1 MIILGLGDLFLDLIS
16 KALYALVQGFFTIL
30 YWLERVFKILAGA
43 EPIPGGGTGTDT
55 YSILDLVLK
64 DTITA
69 KLLGIFLFLGLAFF
83 VLSLSVGLIKANMK
97 KDSPGES
104 KKVLAASFKALF
116 YFVFIPTLFIAA
128 TFITG
133 QLIYRVVGSISS
145 SITGQSINQST
156 SAADSIANTLFTRLF
171 NKNDRAHLKGLTF
184 QSSYDSFADNGVSMR
199 MDKTSFQ
206 YVIAIVVSAIMFW
219 TLGMSTIGLAERI
232 INIVILYL
240 ISPVMIGTSPLD
252 SGSRLNVW
260 KDKVVAKLFGVM
272 GNILSM
278 YVFLLVLG
286 VVGDIIDFAG
296 KNVEGEDQWI
306 LTCVYGV
313 VCIAGAMM
321 CCKGS
326 TLISSLISSQQG
338 QEEGLSSM
346 ATSQLAGQGMKLA
359 GAGLALAGG
368 GALAMA
374 KGLASKGLGATS
386 KSISGA
392 TNSSGGKA
400 SLSTNTTDGEGSSS
414 SLATSQNQASSSPNA
429 VQKGINATGKI
440 PLIGGAL
447 STIGGLAYGAGRLA
461 GKGIK
466 TAGNAVL
473 HPVKTA
479 KSIGNATKTAGSNIK
494 HVATAPGRAMQLGL
508 KTLYQKASRRAQAGL
523 GHVSTKSMGSV
534 GKDKKVKAAT
544 KSLNQANKSLYRAQR
559 NQEKADK
566 DFQKLNRK
574 FQQSEGNSNHKLNQ
588 KLSQSVER
596 LEATNN
602 ELAKKTTARQQ
613 ADNNLLA
620 KQIDVGRRQSNS
632 KLKKIGDSEK

>member
-43 EPIPGGGTGTDT
+43 EPIPGGGNGTDS
-55 YSILDLVLK
+55 YSILDVVLK

-83 VLSLSVGLIKANMK
+83 VLSLSVGLVKANMK

-104 KKVLAASFKALF
+104 KKVLASSFKALF
-116 YFVFIPTLFIAA
+116 YFIFIPTLFMLA
-128 TFITG
+128 TYFTG
-133 QLIYRVVGSISS
+133 QIIYHVVGSISS
-145 SITGQSINQST
+145 SITGQSISQTT
-156 SAADSIANTLFTRLF
+156 SVSDSIANTLFTRLF
-171 NKNDRAHLKGLTF
+171 NKNDRAHIQGLTF
-184 QSSYDSFADNGVSMR
+184 QSSYDAFAENGISMR

-219 TLGMSTIGLAERI
+219 TLGISTIGLAERI

-260 KDKVVAKLFGVM
+260 KDKVVSKLFGVM

-286 VVGDIIDFAG
+286 VVGDIIDYAG
-296 KNVEGEDQWI
+296 KNVQGEDQWI

-321 CCKGS
+321 CCKGG
-326 TLISSLISSQQG
+326 TLISSLISAQQG

-374 KGLASKGLGATS
+374 KGMASKGLGATS

-392 TNSSGGKA
+392 AGALGGGKSA
-400 SLSTNTTDGEGSSS
+400 LSANSTG
-414 SLATSQNQASSSPNA
+414 SSSPNTGSSA
-429 VQKGINATGKI
+429 TPGSTPNALQKGIGATSKI

-447 STIGGLAYGAGRLA
+447 STLGGLAYGAGRLA

-466 TAGNAVL
+466 AAGNAAL
-473 HPVKTA
+473 HPINTA
-479 KSIGNATKTAGSNIK
+479 KSVGNTAKTAGSKIK
-494 HVATAPGRAMQLGL
+494 QAATAPGRAIQSGM
-508 KTLYQKASRRAQAGL
+508 KSLYQNVSKRAQSGL
-523 GHVSTKSMGSV
+523 GHISTKSMGAL
-534 GKDKKVKAAT
+534 GKDKEVKAAT
-544 KSLNQANKSLYRAQR
+544 KSLNQANKSLYKAQR
-559 NQEKADK
+559 SQEKADK
-566 DFQKLNRK
+566 DFQKI
-574 FQQSEGNSNHKLNQ
+574 NHKLQNSNGNSDI
-588 KLSQSVER
+588 KLNHKYFQSLKR
-596 LEATNN
+596 LEKQNDD
-602 ELAKKTTARQQ
+602 LAKKTTAQQ
-613 ADNNLLA
+613 NADTNLLA
-620 KQIDVGRRQSNS
+620 TQKDAGRRQSNS
-632 KLKKIGDSEK
+632 KLKKIGDAEK